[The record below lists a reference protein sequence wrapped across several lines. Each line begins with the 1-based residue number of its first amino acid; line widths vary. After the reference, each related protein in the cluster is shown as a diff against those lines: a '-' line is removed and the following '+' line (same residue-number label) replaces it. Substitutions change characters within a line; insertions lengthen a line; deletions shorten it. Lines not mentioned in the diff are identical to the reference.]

1 MFYSKVAGDHRV
13 ERAATGIRGF
23 DEITGGGLPRSHVTL
38 VAGGPGSGK
47 TIFSVQ
53 SLVSGGIQHGESGLL
68 VTFEESPEELKQSAG
83 NFGWPLSVAGG
94 RRVRRKVV
102 IHDARPNSDMRQS
115 GQFDLNGLLAGLT
128 AQVEAHG
135 IKRVVFDAID
145 VLLAFLEDEI
155 AERREIYRLFDW
167 LERHR
172 LTGVMTAKFDLGE
185 LQHLTPR
192 QSFLPY
198 LSACVVLLQNRLQG
212 PTLQRSLRVAKYR
225 GTSHSANEHSMV
237 IGPRGLEI
245 SSDDTRRLD
254 YRVSGKRVSSG
265 VKRLD
270 TMLGGGYYRG
280 SSILVSGSPGTT
292 KTTLAGCFIA
302 AACRRGERALF
313 VSFDEAPAQI
323 VRNLSSVGIKL
334 AGYVKSGHLHL
345 RSLRTGSQGPD
356 DSGILVQR
364 EIEAL
369 RPQVLVIDP
378 ISALVDGPD
387 AGQHRGIAQGLIAF
401 AKSLGMTVFVTALLG
416 NSAPEE
422 ETTRS
427 NVSTIADTWIHLSF
441 RALGGERN
449 RALTIV
455 KSRGMWHSNQVRELT
470 LSRHGVT
477 LADVYSAGGEVLLG
491 TARLEKEQKVARA
504 EQDRTAEFARKRGEI
519 GQNLR
524 RLAVQLDEVRADI
537 TARQAELN
545 QLDDEEG
552 RGRGRRS
559 ADLIQVLQS
568 RGVEPA
574 VPGGRRVE
582 RKGGRR

>member
-1 MFYSKVAGDHRV
+1 MFYSRLAGDHRI
-13 ERAATGIRGF
+13 EHAPTGIRGF
-23 DEITGGGLPRSHVTL
+23 DDITGGGLPRSHVTL

-47 TIFSVQ
+47 TIFSLQ
-53 SLVSGGIQHGESGLL
+53 SLVHGGIQHGESGLL
-68 VTFEESPEELKQSAG
+68 AAFEESPEELKQSVG
-83 NFGWPLSVAGG
+83 NFGWTLSAAGG
-94 RRVRRKVV
+94 RQARRKMVM
-102 IHDARPNSDMRQS
+102 HDARPNPAMRQS

-128 AQVEAHG
+128 AQVEAHR
-135 IKRVVFDAID
+135 IKRVVFDALD
-145 VLLAFLEDEI
+145 VLLAFLDDEI

-172 LTGVMTAKFDLGE
+172 LTGIVTAKFDLGE
-185 LQHLTPR
+185 LQLLTSR

-212 PTLQRSLRVAKYR
+212 PTRHRSLRVAKYR

-237 IGPRGLEI
+237 IGQRGLEV
-245 SSDDTRRLD
+245 SSYDTRRLD

-270 TMLGGGYYRG
+270 RMLGGGYYRG
-280 SSILVSGSPGTT
+280 SSILLSGSPGTS

-323 VRNLSSVGIKL
+323 VRNLTSVGIKL
-334 AGYVKSGHLHL
+334 AGYVKSGHLHV
-345 RSLRTGSQGPD
+345 RSLRTGSQGPEG
-356 DSGILVQR
+356 SGILVQR
-364 EIEAL
+364 EIAAL
-369 RPQVLVIDP
+369 RPQVLVVDP
-378 ISALVDGPD
+378 ISALVDNPD
-387 AGQHRGIAQGLIAF
+387 AGQHRGIAQALIEF
-401 AKSLGMTVFVTALLG
+401 AKSLGTTAFVTALLG
-416 NSAPEE
+416 SSAPEE

-441 RALGGERN
+441 RVLGGERN

-455 KSRGMWHSNQVRELT
+455 KSRGMRHSNQVRELV

-477 LADVYSAGGEVLLG
+477 LADVYSAGGEVLVG
-491 TARLEKEQKVARA
+491 TARLEKEQGEALA
-504 EQDRTAEFARKRGEI
+504 EQSRAADFTRKRGEI
-519 GQNLR
+519 GQDLR
-524 RLAVQLDEVRADI
+524 RLADQLDEVQADI

-545 QLDDEEG
+545 RLDEEES
-552 RGRGRRS
+552 RRRSRRS
-559 ADLIQVLQS
+559 ADLVQVLRR

-574 VPGGRRVE
+574 VAGGRRIGT
-582 RKGGRR
+582 KGGRR